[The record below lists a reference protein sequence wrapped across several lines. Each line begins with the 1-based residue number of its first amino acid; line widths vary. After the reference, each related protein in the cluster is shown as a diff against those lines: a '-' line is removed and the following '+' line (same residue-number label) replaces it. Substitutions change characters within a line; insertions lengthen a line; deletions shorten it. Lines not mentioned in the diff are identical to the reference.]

1 MQEAHACPTP
11 MAAGTKLF
19 AADSE
24 LFKDPSLYRSTIGAL
39 QYVTLTRPDISVT
52 ACKRVLR
59 YLKGTQFHGLLFRPT
74 ASLNVECY
82 TDVDWGGN
90 LDDRRSTSGYCVYL
104 GPNLVQW
111 SSRKQKVVALSS
123 TEVEYRALAQTT
135 TELALLDSLFSE
147 IGVFLNTCPIIW
159 CDNVSAGALA
169 SNPVFHA
176 RTKHIEI
183 DTHYICDQVLA
194 KKIIVQYVPTKLQ
207 IADILT
213 KALSMYNILLTL
225 NVEASENL
233 LCVKLPLC
241 WCFVMLLV
249 NVVCSI
255 ELMFAIVLLGSDGIE
270 RPFLCKPKDDLR
282 KDARMMEFT
291 AMINRLLAKYPE
303 SRRRKLYI
311 RTFAVIP
318 LTEDCGMV
326 EWVPHTRGLRH
337 ILQDI
342 YISCGKFDRQK
353 TNPQIKRIYDQCQG
367 KMPEDEMLKTKILP
381 MFPPVFHKWFLTTF
395 SEPAAWFRARVAYA
409 HTTAVWSMVGHIVG
423 LGDRHGENILFDSTT
438 GDCVH
443 VDFSCLFDKG
453 LQLEK
458 PELVPFRLTQNMIDG
473 LGITGYEGIF
483 LKACEITLQVLRT
496 HRETLMS
503 VLETF
508 IHDPLVEWTKSH
520 KSSGVEVQNPH
531 AQRAIS
537 NIQARLQGVEVGVG
551 AAPSL
556 PLGVEGQARRLI
568 AEAVSHRNLGKMY
581 IWWMPWF

>member
-1 MQEAHACPTP
+1 MKRLFDWSNTYIITSVLRQYPQQALWL
-11 MAAGTKLF
+11 MAAVSKSAVPSRRQ
-19 AADSE
+19 AAAE
-24 LFKDPSLYRSTIGAL
+24 ILQAARKGPSPDNSRSDFFSQFTSLIDHLIRLCFHAGQSKARTINILTEFSAL
-39 QYVTLTRPDISVT
+39 KRMMPLGIIMPIQQSLTVNLPTCVSTLTDSSNIFSASDLPTIAGIADEAEILSSLQRP
-52 ACKRVLR
+52 K
-59 YLKGTQFHGLLFRPT
+59 
-74 ASLNVECY
+74 
-82 TDVDWGGN
+82 
-90 LDDRRSTSGYCVYL
+90 
-104 GPNLVQW
+104 
-111 SSRKQKVVALSS
+111 KVV
-123 TEVEYRALAQTT
+123 
-135 TELALLDSLFSE
+135 
-147 IGVFLNTCPIIW
+147 
-159 CDNVSAGALA
+159 
-169 SNPVFHA
+169 
-176 RTKHIEI
+176 
-183 DTHYICDQVLA
+183 
-194 KKIIVQYVPTKLQ
+194 
-207 IADILT
+207 
-213 KALSMYNILLTL
+213 
-225 NVEASENL
+225 
-233 LCVKLPLC
+233 
-241 WCFVMLLV
+241 LV
-249 NVVCSI
+249 
-255 ELMFAIVLLGSDGIE
+255 GSDGIE
-270 RPFLCKPKDDLR
+270 RAFLCKPKDDLR
-282 KDARMMEFT
+282 KDARMMEFNAT
-291 AMINRLLAKYPE
+291 INRLLSKCAE

-342 YISCGKFDRQK
+342 YITCGKFDRQK
-353 TNPQIKRIYDQCQG
+353 TNPQIKRLYDQCQG

-381 MFPPVFHKWFLTTF
+381 MFPPIFHKWFLTTF
-395 SEPAAWFRARVAYA
+395 AEPAAWFRARIAYA

-453 LQLEK
+453 LLLEK

-483 LKACEITLQVLRT
+483 LKVCEITLSVLRT

-537 NIQARLQGVEVGVG
+537 NIEARLQGIVVGVA

-556 PLGVEGQARRLI
+556 PLAVEGQARRLI
-568 AEAVSHRNLGKMY
+568 AEAVSHKNLGKMY

>member
-1 MQEAHACPTP
+1 MICCDHFLINCCHV
-11 MAAGTKLF
+11 LF
-19 AADSE
+19 
-24 LFKDPSLYRSTIGAL
+24 L
-39 QYVTLTRPDISVT
+39 Q
-52 ACKRVLR
+52 
-59 YLKGTQFHGLLFRPT
+59 
-74 ASLNVECY
+74 
-82 TDVDWGGN
+82 
-90 LDDRRSTSGYCVYL
+90 
-104 GPNLVQW
+104 
-111 SSRKQKVVALSS
+111 
-123 TEVEYRALAQTT
+123 
-135 TELALLDSLFSE
+135 
-147 IGVFLNTCPIIW
+147 
-159 CDNVSAGALA
+159 
-169 SNPVFHA
+169 
-176 RTKHIEI
+176 
-183 DTHYICDQVLA
+183 
-194 KKIIVQYVPTKLQ
+194 
-207 IADILT
+207 
-213 KALSMYNILLTL
+213 
-225 NVEASENL
+225 
-233 LCVKLPLC
+233 
-241 WCFVMLLV
+241 
-249 NVVCSI
+249 
-255 ELMFAIVLLGSDGIE
+255 IVLLGSDGIE
-270 RPFLCKPKDDLR
+270 HPFLCKPKDDLR

-291 AMINRLLAKYPE
+291 AMINRLLSKYPE

-342 YISCGKFDRQK
+342 YIKCGKFDRQK
-353 TNPQIKRIYDQCQG
+353 TNPQIKRIYDQCHG
-367 KMPEDEMLKTKILP
+367 KMPEDEMLKNKILP
-381 MFPPVFHKWFLTTF
+381 LFPPVFHKWFLTTF

-483 LKACEITLQVLRT
+483 LRVCEITLSVLRT

-531 AQRAIS
+531 AQRAIN
-537 NIQARLQGVEVGVG
+537 NIEARLQGVVVGVG

-556 PLGVEGQARRLI
+556 PLAVEGQARRLI
-568 AEAVSHRNLGKMY
+568 AEAVSHKNLGKMY